1 MTRRAATALLGGAMV
16 VGLAVFGCARTVSPR
31 GGDVPETPM
40 QVVATSPDTFAVVEP
55 FDGPVRFEF
64 DRRGSERPTSGQL
77 RDAVLVSPRTG
88 EVQVDPQRRGL
99 EVRVEGGF
107 REGIVYRV
115 TLLPTLQD
123 LWQNPLAG
131 PYDLIFSTGP
141 ELEPNVLGGL
151 VVDRLTGE
159 EADDVSVDAVP
170 RDEGLV
176 HSTVTDS
183 TGIFTFPYLPADR
196 YLVRVYQDQNRN
208 QEPDF
213 AEPQDSLEVEVSPG
227 DTLVITE
234 LALLAPDTTPAVLE
248 SATPVDSVTV
258 RLTFDDPLDP
268 ELALDG
274 VQVELSREDAPAPEV
289 REILHL
295 HEWEVRLAEEEEEA
309 EEEPD
314 PEEPAAPAEP
324 PEEAPAEADE
334 PLLPA
339 YEVVVVLEVGMAP
352 AAAYTLHVEGI
363 RNLNGV
369 PGGGGEAE
377 FEGPLPPEE
386 PEEDP
391 PTDPD
396 ALPDTVPPP
405 DTMLSRSRRPST
417 PP

>member
-1 MTRRAATALLGGAMV
+1 MTRKATTALLGGVA

-55 FDGPVRFEF
+55 FDGPVRFQF

-88 EVQVDPQRRGL
+88 EVQVDHQRRGL

-107 REGIVYRV
+107 REGTVYRV

-151 VVDRLTGE
+151 VTDRLTGE
-159 EADDVSVDAVP
+159 EADGVTVDAVP
-170 RDEGLV
+170 RDEELV

-196 YLVRVYQDQNRN
+196 YRVRAYQDQNRN
-208 QEPDF
+208 REPDF
-213 AEPQDSLEVEVSPG
+213 AEAQDSLDVEVSAG
-227 DTLVITE
+227 DTLVVTE

-274 VQVELSREDAPAPEV
+274 VRIELSREDAPAPRV

-295 HEWEVRLAEEEEEA
+295 HEWEERLAEEEEA
-309 EEEPD
+309 EEDPD
-314 PEEPAAPAEP
+314 PEEPAAP

-339 YEVVVVLEVGMAP
+339 YEIVVILEVGMAP
-352 AAAYTLHVEGI
+352 AAAYTLHVEGL
-363 RNLNGV
+363 RNLNGL

-391 PTDPD
+391 PPDPD
-396 ALPDTVPPP
+396 AVPDTVPPP
-405 DTMLSRSRRPST
+405 DTLPSRSST